1 MFSYFKPY
9 HEWEVLSVGE
19 SIAVP
24 LPLIDL
30 VSVQERMARE
40 HDKVFKLTAIES
52 DFGPIKTRVERVL

>member
-9 HEWEVLSVGE
+9 HQWEVLTVGE
-19 SIAVP
+19 SIVVP

-40 HDKVFKLTAIES
+40 HDKVFKLTSIEA
-52 DFGPIKTRVERVL
+52 DTGPMKTRVERVM